1 MIGKESSKHPILS
14 ETDKRRLILL
24 IELSECAYSC
34 LREENFTK
42 AYQNLTKGKDY
53 GESIIKIE
61 PEDDG
66 SNIPALQLMAKLY
79 FFLGNV
85 CNKLGKKE
93 ECIENRE
100 KAIVAFEK
108 IGNYFNGIDNFED
121 ALTNYRWEYV
131 ACVLNHSANHQKTA
145 QCHTYIGDMLSKLG
159 KESEAKAAY
168 AIAESIRKKL

>member
-1 MIGKESSKHPILS
+1 MFGKESLKHPILS
-14 ETDKRRLILL
+14 EIDKRRLILL
-24 IELSECAYSC
+24 IELSECGFSC

-66 SNIPALQLMAKLY
+66 NNIPALQLMAKLF

-100 KAIVAFEK
+100 KAITAFEK
-108 IGNYFNGIDNFED
+108 IGNYFNGINNYED
-121 ALTNYRWEYV
+121 ALTNYRWEYLT
-131 ACVLNHSANHQKTA
+131 CVLHHSVNHQKTA
-145 QCHTYIGDMLSKLG
+145 QCHTFIGDMLSKLG

>member
-1 MIGKESSKHPILS
+1 MIGKESLRHPILS
-14 ETDKRRLILL
+14 EIDKRRLLLL
-24 IELSECAYSC
+24 IELSECGYSC
-34 LREENFTK
+34 LREEDFTK
-42 AYQNLTKGKDY
+42 AYQNLIKGKEY

-66 SNIPALQLMAKLY
+66 NNISALQLMAKLY

-100 KAIVAFEK
+100 KAIATFEK
-108 IGNYFNGIDNFED
+108 IGNYFNSINNYED
-121 ALTNYRWEYV
+121 ALTNYRWEYLT
-131 ACVLNHSANHQKTA
+131 CVLHHSANHQKTA

-168 AIAESIRKKL
+168 AIAENIRKKL

>member
-1 MIGKESSKHPILS
+1 MFGKESLKHPILS
-14 ETDKRRLILL
+14 EIDKRRLILL
-24 IELSECAYSC
+24 IELSECGFSC

-61 PEDDG
+61 PEDG
-66 SNIPALQLMAKLY
+66 GNNIPALQLMAKLY

-100 KAIVAFEK
+100 KAITAFEK
-108 IGNYFNGIDNFED
+108 IGNDFNGINNYED
-121 ALTNYRWEYV
+121 ALTNYRWEYLT
-131 ACVLNHSANHQKTA
+131 CVLHHSVNHKKNSPVP
-145 QCHTYIGDMLSKLG
+145 YI
-159 KESEAKAAY
+159 Y
-168 AIAESIRKKL
+168 W